1 MPWGCTAGLSGLPS
15 RRFRQPIASASA
27 RSCAV
32 TDYGV
37 LFRELAIPR
46 LVGTPN
52 HQKVRE
58 VLTREL
64 GARGF
69 VVEEHTFS
77 GPPARAL
84 LSTARR
90 VSGVNLIA
98 RPIRPSTHRPVWLV
112 AHYDSKGQ
120 PISMA
125 LRLLG
130 FGSLFI
136 GLIGL
141 LLAPIPALVALA
153 LGATIAALN
162 RVNDNS
168 PGAVDNATALVAIF
182 MTLDQ
187 LPQDANVGV
196 VFPDAEEFGLVG
208 ARALVA
214 DRAEL
219 FAGAALINLDGLDD
233 VGRPIAFMHRP
244 GKISEAIA
252 SALGARTW
260 RWLPV
265 VVDGLALARVGRR
278 GGGGGG
284 AECVTI
290 LKGNLQ
296 TMRIVHR
303 PGDTPDRVRLD
314 GAASI
319 AAGLARVLRA
329 K

>member
-1 MPWGCTAGLSGLPS
+1 M
-15 RRFRQPIASASA
+15 
-27 RSCAV
+27 

-46 LVGTPN
+46 LVGSAN
-52 HQKVRE
+52 HRKVRDI
-58 VLTREL
+58 LTREL
-64 GARGF
+64 EARGF
-69 VVEEHTFS
+69 SVEGHAFS
-77 GPPARAL
+77 GRPARAL
-84 LSTARR
+84 LTTPRT
-90 VSGVNLIA
+90 VQGINLIA
-98 RPIRPSTHRPVWLV
+98 SRLPPAGQAVRPSVWLV

-141 LLAPIPALVALA
+141 LLAPIPALVALM
-153 LGATIAALN
+153 LGAAIAGLN

-187 LPQDANVGV
+187 LPQGANVGV
-196 VFPDAEEFGLVG
+196 VFPDAEEYGLVG
-208 ARALVA
+208 ARALATDHA
-214 DRAEL
+214 DL
-219 FAGAALINLDGLDD
+219 FADAALINLDGLDD
-233 VGRPIAFMHRP
+233 VGRPIAFLHRP
-244 GKISEAIA
+244 GKICAAIA
-252 SALGARTW
+252 SAVGARRW

-265 VVDGLALARVGRR
+265 VVDGLALARVG
-278 GGGGGG
+278 

-290 LKGNLQ
+290 LKGNSQ

-303 PGDTPDRVRLD
+303 PGDTPGRVRLD

-319 AAGLARVLRA
+319 AAGLARVLRTP
-329 K
+329 

>member
-1 MPWGCTAGLSGLPS
+1 
-15 RRFRQPIASASA
+15 
-27 RSCAV
+27 V

-46 LVGTPN
+46 LVGSAN
-52 HQKVRE
+52 HRKVRE
-58 VLTREL
+58 ILTREL
-64 GARGF
+64 EARRF
-69 VVEEHTFS
+69 SVEQHPFS
-77 GPPARAL
+77 GRPARAL
-84 LSTARR
+84 LGTDR
-90 VSGVNLIA
+90 VVRGINLIA
-98 RPIRPSTHRPVWLV
+98 QPSNRPTVQPSVWLV

-141 LLAPIPALVALA
+141 LLAPIPALVAVV
-153 LGATIAALN
+153 LGAAIAVLN
-162 RVNDNS
+162 RVNDSS

-187 LPQDANVGV
+187 LPHDANVGV

-208 ARALVA
+208 ARALAA
-214 DRAEL
+214 DRADL

-233 VGRPIAFMHRP
+233 VGRPIAFLHRP
-244 GKISEAIA
+244 GKIGEAIA
-252 SALGARTW
+252 SALGARRW

-265 VVDGLALARVGRR
+265 VVDGLALARV
-278 GGGGGG
+278 GGGGG